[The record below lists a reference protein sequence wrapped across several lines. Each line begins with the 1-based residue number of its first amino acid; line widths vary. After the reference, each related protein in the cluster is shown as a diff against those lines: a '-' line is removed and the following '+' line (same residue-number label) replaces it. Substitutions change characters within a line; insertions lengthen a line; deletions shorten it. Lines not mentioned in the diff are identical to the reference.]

1 VTSNPPCY
9 VVDPDFH
16 DGYIRGVSWND
27 DTMVVVI
34 VGDSGKRYTVTFEGV
49 VWVEAHSPIGMMLY
63 ALSDV
68 DSGTAPLRR
77 YDFINWYYDEPDEIE
92 SKAYLRIMAHGFS
105 FAEAEQ

>member
-16 DGYIRGVSWND
+16 DGYI
-27 DTMVVVI
+27 
-34 VGDSGKRYTVTFEGV
+34 KRYTVTFEGV